1 MIRFINKCVL
11 CEDDIE
17 LEDELLEQEKC
28 LKCLKIEER
37 NRETDFFK
45 NLRNSI
51 KSQDNLLLIGP
62 GGSGKSEAIKKIT
75 DQLQMENK
83 FFEIVSPTGN
93 AAINCGGITLHTLF
107 GFRKPNKT
115 DLFFNVST
123 RNLID
128 PLVDD
133 GNIKSK
139 ISNPVFRGLIKRIKS
154 LDCLIFDEFGMISDV
169 HFQSLHRLC
178 KIIKSVDKPF
188 GGIQICLLGDPF
200 QLKPISGNYL
210 FKADCYKQLNLKI
223 IEFNVEQLYRFDT
236 LEFSDMTR
244 LLRLGIISQNVY
256 EKLKNRIL
264 EPEQKIMEIHY
275 SNKAANITNKKEY
288 DLLQNQET
296 VYEGKLST
304 RIFVSSL
311 NPSIKIEIT
320 DENCKNIF
328 PSEYELINNQF
339 GDFIKSQKT
348 KEIENMKKSLNKTY
362 GEDYMTCKLKP
373 LARIVCTMNHKEE
386 GKLIY
391 SNGST
396 GFVKECHK
404 DFVIIEKDVSKENIK
419 IQTKFLENNR
429 RILLDNNYILDIK
442 IKFEHIPLR
451 LGYSSTIHK
460 VQGMTMNTA
469 LIDAKTV
476 NKQNGLVYVA
486 ISRCRS
492 LNNMFFRSKEVKEED
507 IDDQETKSKI
517 KKEFVIDKLQ
527 VSGEVANFYLEHY
540 FHEIKQ
546 LYNRN
551 PEWFKSFVVKTDDEQ
566 IIQKVVSLING
577 TKIIN
582 QLMNNILQKE
592 PEEKKQEIKQEQT
605 GKNEIC
611 VTENIDQLDEIIQKE
626 IKEILNLAIKNNTQ
640 TETVNIVRGHS
651 QQQLRKWLLE
661 NQGVC
666 AITQEHVPDV
676 LEAAHI
682 RPLSSFKED
691 VIIAHEGNAILL
703 RVDFHTLYDKGYISF
718 TSEGKI
724 LHSKSMK
731 NHEVYSKF
739 ETIIIPSFINKDY
752 LIWHQENIFKENS

>member
-1 MIRFINKCVL
+1 MIRFVNKCIL
-11 CEDDIE
+11 CDDDIE
-17 LEDELLEQEKC
+17 LDDEIDQDKC
-28 LKCLKIEER
+28 LRCLKIEER
-37 NRETDFFK
+37 NKETDFFK
-45 NLRNSI
+45 NLRNAI
-51 KSQDNLLLIGP
+51 KTQDNLLLMGP

-75 DQLQMENK
+75 DQLQLENK

-139 ISNPVFRGLIKRIKS
+139 ISNPIFRGLIKRIKS

-178 KIIKSVDKPF
+178 KIIKSIDKPF

-200 QLKPISGNYL
+200 QLKPISGNYI
-210 FKADCYKQLNLKI
+210 FKAECYKQLNLKI

-244 LLRLGIISQNVY
+244 LLRLGIISQTVY
-256 EKLKNRIL
+256 EKLKNRIQ

-288 DLLQNQET
+288 DLLQTPET
-296 VYEGKLST
+296 TYEGNFTT
-304 RIFVSSL
+304 RIFVS
-311 NPSIKIEIT
+311 NQNIKLEIS
-320 DENCKNIF
+320 DENTKNIF
-328 PSEYELINNQF
+328 PLEFDLIQKQF
-339 GDFIKSQKT
+339 GDFIKTQKN
-348 KEIENMKKSLNKTY
+348 KEIENIKKSLNKTY
-362 GEDYMTCKLKP
+362 GDDYMLCKLKP
-373 LARIVCTMNHKEE
+373 LVRIVCTMNHKEE

-391 SNGST
+391 SNGTT
-396 GFVKECHK
+396 GFVKECNK
-404 DFVIIEKDVSKENIK
+404 DFVIIEKDVTKENVK
-419 IQTKFLENNR
+419 IQTKILENTR

-469 LIDAKTV
+469 LIDAKTI

-486 ISRCRS
+486 ISRCKS
-492 LNNMFFRSKEVKEED
+492 LNNMFFRSKEVKEDLDEE
-507 IDDQETKSKI
+507 QEEKSKI

-527 VSGEVANFYLEHY
+527 VSGEVSNFYLEHY

-546 LYNRN
+546 IYNRN
-551 PEWFKSFVVKTDDEQ
+551 PEWFNSFVVKTDDEQ
-566 IIQKVVSLING
+566 VIQKVISLING

-582 QLMNNILQKE
+582 QLMNTIL
-592 PEEKKQEIKQEQT
+592 EKDNNQLS
-605 GKNEIC
+605 KNE
-611 VTENIDQLDEIIQKE
+611 NFDQLDEIIKKE
-626 IKEILNLAIKNNTQ
+626 IRELVMPTIKNNTQ
-640 TETVNIVRGHS
+640 VEITNISRGSS
-651 QQQLRKWLLE
+651 QQQLRKWLLD
-661 NQGVC
+661 NQGIC
-666 AITQEHVPDV
+666 AISQEHVPDI

-682 RPLSSFKED
+682 RPLASFKEN
-691 VIIAHEGNAILL
+691 VNIAHEGNAILL
-703 RVDFHTLYDKGYISF
+703 RVDFHTLYDKGFISF
-718 TSEGKI
+718 TGDGQI

-731 NHEVYSKF
+731 NHEIYSKF
-739 ETIIIPSFINKDY
+739 DKITIPAFIKKEY
-752 LIWHQENIFKENS
+752 LQWHQENVFNPNL